1 MAVIK
6 LALKILAALLIVAVI
21 ALAVTIS
28 HDSACPTTPYPALAA
43 GSTPM
48 KAAVYRCYGPPEV
61 VKVEDIAKPVPGDE
75 EVLVKVHAAAINPL
89 DWHYMRG
96 VPYIMRLESG
106 FFRPKDERLGIDFSG
121 TVEAVG
127 KSVTSFKPGD
137 EVFGGRGGAFAEY
150 VVVNAARNIQLKPAR
165 ITFEQAAGVPIAAV
179 TALQALRDKG
189 ELEEGQKVLINGAS
203 GGVGTFAV
211 QIAKAFGAE
220 VTGVASTRN
229 VELVRSLG
237 ADHVIDYTKQDFT
250 QGEVVYDLVV
260 DNVGNHSFDEI
271 RRVLKPEGRYVII
284 GSNSK
289 DRWLGA
295 LSTPL
300 KAKMR
305 APFVS
310 QEAVFLLAELKPV
323 DLVYLAGLMSAGKVT
338 PVVDR
343 TYPFGEVAAA
353 IEYVE
358 TGRARGKVIL
368 SVVPGPG

>member
-1 MAVIK
+1 
-6 LALKILAALLIVAVI
+6 
-21 ALAVTIS
+21 
-28 HDSACPTTPYPALAA
+28 
-43 GSTPM
+43 
-48 KAAVYRCYGPPEV
+48 
-61 VKVEDIAKPVPGDE
+61 
-75 EVLVKVHAAAINPL
+75 
-89 DWHYMRG
+89 
-96 VPYIMRLESG
+96 
-106 FFRPKDERLGIDFSG
+106 
-121 TVEAVG
+121 
-127 KSVTSFKPGD
+127 
-137 EVFGGRGGAFAEY
+137 
-150 VVVNAARNIQLKPAR
+150 
-165 ITFEQAAGVPIAAV
+165 VPIAAV

-211 QIAKAFGAE
+211 QIARAFGAE

-237 ADHVIDYTKQDFT
+237 ADHVIDYTKEDFT
-250 QGEVVYDLVV
+250 QGDVVYDLVV

-284 GSNSK
+284 GSNTK

-300 KAKMR
+300 RAKMR

-323 DLVYLAGLMSAGKVT
+323 DLVYLAGLMAAGKVT

-343 TYPFGEVAAA
+343 TYPLGEVAAA

>member
-1 MAVIK
+1 M
-6 LALKILAALLIVAVI
+6 
-21 ALAVTIS
+21 
-28 HDSACPTTPYPALAA
+28 PALAA

-48 KAAVYRCYGPPEV
+48 KAAVHRCYGPPEV
-61 VKVEDIAKPVPGDE
+61 VKIEDVAKPVPGDE
-75 EVLVKVHAAAINPL
+75 EVLVKVHAAGVNPL
-89 DWHYMRG
+89 DWHFMRG

-106 FFRPKDERLGIDFSG
+106 FGRPKDQRLGVDFSG

-137 EVFGGRGGAFAEY
+137 EVFGGRNGAFAEY
-150 VVVNAARNIQLKPAR
+150 VVVNAARNIQIKPAR

-250 QGEVVYDLVV
+250 QGDVVYDLVV
-260 DNVGNHSFDEI
+260 DNVGNHSFDDI
-271 RRVLKPEGRYVII
+271 RRVLKPEGRYVIDRQQQQGPVARRAQHAAQGEDEGAVRVAAGRVHARRTQAHRPRVPGRADDGRQGHAGRRSHVSARRSRGGDRI
-284 GSNSK
+284 CRNRPGARQGHPERGAGAGLTARHPLGSNS
-289 DRWLGA
+289 RPSRGPA
-295 LSTPL
+295 
-300 KAKMR
+300 
-305 APFVS
+305 
-310 QEAVFLLAELKPV
+310 FLP
-323 DLVYLAGLMSAGKVT
+323 GQPT
-338 PVVDR
+338 
-343 TYPFGEVAAA
+343 VA
-353 IEYVE
+353 
-358 TGRARGKVIL
+358 R
-368 SVVPGPG
+368 